1 MSIQAALRINMT
13 GLQPD
18 PSQEADR
25 YQAALDMAVYAEAN
39 GFDVVNLEEHHC
51 AENGWLPSPLILA
64 AMIAART
71 QKIRISVTALL
82 VTLYDPIRLAED
94 IAVIDLVSRGRFVF
108 TAGMGYR
115 PLPPS
120 VRGQRAQ

>member
-13 GLQPD
+13 GLQTD

-25 YQAALDMAVYAEAN
+25 YQAALDMAVYAETN

-51 AENGWLPSPLILA
+51 AANGWLPSPLILA
-64 AMIAART
+64 GMIAART

-108 TAGMGYR
+108 TVHDGELLHITELICA
-115 PLPPS
+115 
-120 VRGQRAQ
+120 